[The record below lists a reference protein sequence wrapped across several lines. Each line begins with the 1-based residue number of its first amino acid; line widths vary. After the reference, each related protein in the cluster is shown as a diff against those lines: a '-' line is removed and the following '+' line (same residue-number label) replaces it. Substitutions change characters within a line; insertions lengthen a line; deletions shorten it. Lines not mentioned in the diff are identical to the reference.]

1 MKTVVAT
8 RGVSA
13 AMAGRVSALITV
25 PSDTIKTQ
33 LQVLNGQGNG
43 MRGPTVG
50 QILRNLVREGRR
62 MDSLLQRRP
71 RAEVGFHVNVCYDD
85 DHHRQ
90 TPQTTKNQDSLS

>member
-1 MKTVVAT
+1 
-8 RGVSA
+8 
-13 AMAGRVSALITV
+13 MAGGVSALITM
-25 PSDTIKTQ
+25 PLDTIKTR
-33 LQVLNGQGNG
+33 LQVLNGEGNG

-50 QILRNLVREGRR
+50 QILRNLVKEGRR
-62 MDSLLQRRP
+62 MDSLLQRP